1 MNNIWS
7 LDIPNYYTKGSVFP
21 PSDDVE
27 LLQEFGY
34 GNRYFPTRCV
44 EKLEVLISCYL

>member
-1 MNNIWS
+1 MHINGPMNNIWS

-27 LLQEFGY
+27 LLQELDTETDIFLHD
-34 GNRYFPTRCV
+34 V
-44 EKLEVLISCYL
+44 